1 MDHKKKF
8 DVLSDK
14 IIKELK
20 RRGVDSY
27 EMYYQASKSLSIEA
41 EGGEVED
48 FKFSEPYGV
57 SLRVIVGRGM
67 GFSFSTYPDD
77 DAIGVMVENAI
88 SSAKNSTP
96 DENHAFAPPIDKIPD
111 AEKIYDE
118 TIEKIPMDNKIGRA
132 MAIEE
137 GAMAIDSR
145 IKRVRNARY
154 SEVIADV
161 FIKNSLGIDVAFKKS
176 VVSAQVMVMAVSS
189 LSDLTKKD
197 TGYFDYREDG
207 EQEMGWDY
215 DFSTTYAE
223 LDPKAVG
230 KRAGELAV
238 SMLGAKKAPTGK
250 FIAVLTPQVTSE
262 LLEVLSSSLLGE
274 NVLKGKSMLVG
285 KEGKKV
291 FSSEI
296 TIVDDGLLPGGIGTS
311 PVDGEGIPK
320 GRVELIKDG
329 VVLCF
334 LYDLLNAK
342 RAKKNPTGS
351 AERGGV
357 TSPPTCGVNN
367 LYIVPG
373 EKTESDLL
381 KEAKDGV
388 VITELMGAHT
398 INPVTGEFSVGASG
412 FVFSGGVKKY
422 PIKEAA
428 LAGDLIS
435 LFSKVSLVGSDL
447 RFFGDVGSPS
457 ILIEEIELSGE

>member
-1 MDHKKKF
+1 VDHKKF
-8 DVLSDK
+8 FNELSDK
-14 IIKELK
+14 IINELK
-20 RRGVDSY
+20 MRGGDSY
-27 EMYYQASKSLSIEA
+27 EIYYQAARSLSIEA

-57 SLRVIVGRGM
+57 GIRVITGHGM

-77 DAIGVMVENAI
+77 DAIGIMVENAI

-96 DENHAFAPPIDKIPD
+96 DENYTFAPPPDKIPD

-118 TIEKIPMDNKIGRA
+118 TIEKIPLDEKIGRA

-137 GAMAIDSR
+137 GAMSVNSR
-145 IKRVRNARY
+145 VKRVRNARY
-154 SEVIADV
+154 SEVTADI
-161 FIKNSLGIDVAFKKS
+161 FIKNSLGVDVAFKKS
-176 VVSAQVMVMAVSS
+176 VVSAQVMAMAVSS
-189 LSDLTKKD
+189 LSDLTAKD
-197 TGYFDYREDG
+197 IAYFGDRKGG

-215 DFSTTYAE
+215 DFSTMYAE

-230 KRAGELAV
+230 RRAGELAV
-238 SMLGAKKAPTGK
+238 SILGAKKAPTGK
-250 FIAVLTPQVTSE
+250 FIAILTPNVASD

-274 NVLKGKSMLVG
+274 NVLKGKSMLLG
-285 KEGKKV
+285 KEGKKI
-291 FSSEI
+291 FSSKI
-296 TIVDDGLLPGGIGTS
+296 TILDDGLFPGGIGTS
-311 PVDGEGIPK
+311 PVDGEGVPK
-320 GRVELIKDG
+320 RQVELIKDG
-329 VVLCF
+329 ELICF

-342 RAKKNPTGS
+342 RANKNSTGS

-357 TSPPTCGVNN
+357 TAPPTSGVNN

-381 KEAKDGV
+381 EEAKDGV
-388 VITELMGAHT
+388 IITELMGAHT

-412 FVFSGGVKKY
+412 FVFEGGVKKY
-422 PIKEAA
+422 SIKEAA

-447 RFFGDVGSPS
+447 RFFGSVGSPS
-457 ILIEEIELSGE
+457 ILIEEIELSGK